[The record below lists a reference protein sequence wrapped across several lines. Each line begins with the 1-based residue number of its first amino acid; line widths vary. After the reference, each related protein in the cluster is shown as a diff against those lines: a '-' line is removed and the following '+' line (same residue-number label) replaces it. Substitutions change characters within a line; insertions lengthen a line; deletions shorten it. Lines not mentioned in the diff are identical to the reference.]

1 MPDTGALRTPEGKQD
16 GKQDGKQE
24 GKAHEGKPDDLDQLK
39 GLFLASLNHE
49 IRTPLSGI
57 LGMTDLL
64 LETTLDEEQRE
75 YVSAAR
81 LCAESLFEIL
91 NAALEISALEAGQFA
106 LEDSEFVLQEM
117 LHASVD
123 RHALHAEAKGLRLF
137 STLAPGLPETL
148 IGDAPRLREL
158 IGYLIGNA
166 IKFTPSG
173 QVELRVSVQTSE
185 LIPELTLEVRDTGIG
200 IPADRLG
207 VIFDSF
213 RQVENG
219 LSRTYPGLGLGLA
232 LARKLTTLM
241 NGRIEVESEPGQGST
256 FTVRL
261 PLRQPVERADALP
274 GVFEAARGGVSEAA
288 RGGVTRAGVSEAAS
302 GGVTRAGVSEAASGG
317 VSEKLPF
324 ILAVEDN
331 PVGITV
337 LRHNLERHPVRA
349 DYAMS
354 GREALDAAAA
364 RHYDLVLM
372 DLQMPG
378 MDGLETTIEMRKLP
392 GYDHV
397 PILALTANTGDDLRE
412 RCLHIGMRAF
422 LSKPIKGA
430 ELWSAISKFLTPPVK
445 P

>member
-1 MPDTGALRTPEGKQD
+1 MSDSGAPAVSEPRTGPQNE
-16 GKQDGKQE
+16 
-24 GKAHEGKPDDLDQLK
+24 LDQLK

-64 LETTLDEEQRE
+64 LETTLDDEQRE

-91 NAALEISALEAGQFA
+91 NAALEISSLEAGQFA
-106 LEDSEFVLQEM
+106 LEDSEFVLKEM
-117 LHASVD
+117 LNASVEQHAS
-123 RHALHAEAKGLRLF
+123 RAEAKGLRL
-137 STLAPGLPETL
+137 LANFEPGLPETV

-158 IGYLIGNA
+158 LGYLIGNA
-166 IKFTPSG
+166 IKFTHNG
-173 QVELRVSVQTSE
+173 TVELCVFLDVVKNA
-185 LIPELTLEVRDTGIG
+185 PELVMEVRDTGIG

-207 VIFDSF
+207 VIFESF
-213 RQVENG
+213 RQVENT

-241 NGRIEVESEPGQGST
+241 NGQLGVESEPGIGST
-256 FTVRL
+256 FTLRL
-261 PLRQPVERADALP
+261 PLRKPVDRILDAPMRDVSDPSRRDASQNVHCGATENQPL
-274 GVFEAARGGVSEAA
+274 
-288 RGGVTRAGVSEAAS
+288 
-302 GGVTRAGVSEAASGG
+302 
-317 VSEKLPF
+317 

-337 LRHNLERHPVRA
+337 LRHNLERHPVRV

-364 RHYDLVLM
+364 RRYDLVLM

-378 MDGLETTIEMRKLP
+378 MDGLETTVEMRKLP
-392 GYDHV
+392 GYIDV
-397 PILALTANTGDDLRE
+397 PILALTANTGDDLRD
-412 RCLHIGMRAF
+412 RCRQIGMRAF

-430 ELWSAISKFLTPPVK
+430 ELWSAISKFLRQPANL
-445 P
+445 

>member
-1 MPDTGALRTPEGKQD
+1 MQDPGAPAVSEPRPGPQNE
-16 GKQDGKQE
+16 
-24 GKAHEGKPDDLDQLK
+24 LDQLK

-64 LETTLDEEQRE
+64 LETTLDDEQRE

-91 NAALEISALEAGQFA
+91 NAALEISSLEAGQFA
-106 LEDSEFVLQEM
+106 LEDSEFVLREM
-117 LHASVD
+117 LDASVEQHVL
-123 RHALHAEAKGLRLF
+123 RAEAKGLRLF
-137 STLAPGLPETL
+137 ATFEPGLPETM

-158 IGYLIGNA
+158 LGYLIGNA
-166 IKFTPSG
+166 IKFTHDG
-173 QVELRVSVQTSE
+173 TVELHVFVETAERVSQLVM
-185 LIPELTLEVRDTGIG
+185 EVRDTGIG
-200 IPADRLG
+200 IPPDRLG
-207 VIFDSF
+207 IIFDSF
-213 RQVENG
+213 RQVENT

-241 NGRIEVESEPGQGST
+241 NGQIGVESEPGIGST
-256 FTVRL
+256 FTLRL
-261 PLRQPVERADALP
+261 PLRKPVERAIDPSRADSS
-274 GVFEAARGGVSEAA
+274 EARGEISENQP
-288 RGGVTRAGVSEAAS
+288 
-302 GGVTRAGVSEAASGG
+302 
-317 VSEKLPF
+317 L

-337 LRHNLERHPVRA
+337 LRHNLERHPVRV

-364 RHYDLVLM
+364 RRYDLVLM

-392 GYDHV
+392 GYSDV

-412 RCLHIGMRAF
+412 RCRQIGMRAF

-430 ELWSAISKFLTPPVK
+430 ELWSAISKFLRQPANL
-445 P
+445 